1 MVGRFQPYLY
11 TEPVDNSG
19 FNPKAVT
26 MASRLPPPP
35 PKKKQEGPL
44 IDFNRHPDS
53 YLILPYG
60 NRDVKPMSTR
70 TKTYIKIARWIQL
83 AFRVVTLLG
92 AVGVLL
98 CGIFI
103 RGAADTEGYIMRIP
117 VRPSHYSTCN
127 IANLRSLALTSL
139 CASTLS
145 TTSSATQNRDPQ
157 PAQQATTS
165 SRWSPM
171 PASYHST
178 SSLF

>member
-11 TEPVDNSG
+11 DAPQDDSG

-35 PKKKQEGPL
+35 PKKKQDGPL

-60 NRDVKPMSTR
+60 NRDVKPMGKR
-70 TKTYIKIARWIQL
+70 TKTYVKSARWVQL
-83 AFRVVTLLG
+83 GLRVLQLLG

-117 VRPSHYSTCN
+117 VCR
-127 IANLRSLALTSL
+127 
-139 CASTLS
+139 ASTFI
-145 TTSSATQNRDPQ
+145 SSQD
-157 PAQQATTS
+157 
-165 SRWSPM
+165 
-171 PASYHST
+171 
-178 SSLF
+178 